1 MLYLNETE
9 IESLVKMPDVMRV
22 VEDCF
27 RLQGQG
33 KATNQPRRRVYVP
46 DGMMHVMFA
55 SLMRENEGYLGLKTY
70 TAFPGIGVR
79 FIFLL
84 WDANSSELLS
94 LMEANLLGQLRT
106 GAASGIAA
114 KYMANES
121 IEEAGLIGT
130 GRQAG
135 TQLEAICLAR
145 NIKNFKPNVIFNAL
159 HGQFGEDGYIQTI
172 LERFKIPYT
181 HSGVIA
187 SSIAMDKEISK
198 KIFIKNKI
206 NTPKFFTYSYD
217 VKNED
222 LIKKIKK
229 KLRFPVVVK
238 PLNEGSSVNVYI
250 CNEKNIIKILNSIK
264 QYKKVMIEEFIGG
277 REIQV
282 AIMGNKKLG
291 AIELKPK
298 RKFYDYQAKYNSSA
312 KTEHIIPVDLPKGK
326 MDIVMNM
333 AYKAHKVIGCM
344 GVTRS
349 DFKFFNNK
357 FYLLEI
363 NTQPGMTKLSLVP
376 EIAAYRGI
384 SFLELIEWIMQDASK
399 KK

>member
-1 MLYLNETE
+1 LKKKILIISGGISKERL
-9 IESLVKMPDVMRV
+9 ISLDT
-22 VEDCF
+22 
-27 RLQGQG
+27 GQ
-33 KATNQPRRRVYVP
+33 QV
-46 DGMMHVMFA
+46 
-55 SLMRENEGYLGLKTY
+55 
-70 TAFPGIGVR
+70 
-79 FIFLL
+79 
-84 WDANSSELLS
+84 
-94 LMEANLLGQLRT
+94 
-106 GAASGIAA
+106 
-114 KYMANES
+114 ANELKKNGYRVK
-121 IEEAGLIGT
+121 ITEPDNN
-130 GRQAG
+130 
-135 TQLEAICLAR
+135 LEI
-145 NIKNFKPNVIFNAL
+145 NINLFKPNVIFNAL

-217 VKNED
+217 VKNRD
-222 LIKKIKK
+222 LIKKIKN

-264 QYKKVMIEEFIGG
+264 QYKTVIIEEFIGG

-312 KTEHIIPVDLPKGK
+312 RTEHIIPVDLPKVK
-326 MDIVMNM
+326 MDVVMNM
-333 AYKAHKVIGCM
+333 AYKAHKVIGCR

-349 DFKFFNNK
+349 DFKFFNDK

-376 EIAAYRGI
+376 EIAAYKGI